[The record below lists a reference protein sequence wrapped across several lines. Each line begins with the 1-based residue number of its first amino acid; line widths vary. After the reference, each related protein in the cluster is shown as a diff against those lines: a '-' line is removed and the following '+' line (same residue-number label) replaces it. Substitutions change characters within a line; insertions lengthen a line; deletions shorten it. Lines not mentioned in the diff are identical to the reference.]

1 MSFAVQWTRAALL
14 FLATAGGQCADSF
27 AFSSGAPVC
36 TITPA
41 SMDAND
47 LTATIPSP
55 NGWSINAPLS
65 YTAGSPLTVTIANT
79 NSGKQFRGILIWATN
94 AASTL
99 VGTWTVPSGY
109 VTPAGCGGSSLTHT
123 SNIAKNQRSFTFM
136 PPVAGSGTITFRAVV
151 TEECGLSDCRS
162 WHAFPNGIGVVE
174 SLYTLNVIRTGDGT
188 GTVIYN
194 PSGIECGAI
203 CTADFVAN
211 QSVTLLALAAQNSV
225 FTGWTGCNSVA
236 ADHCTVV
243 MNSIRNVFAAFP
255 EARMD
260 ADGSGLPTQFEP
272 ASDGVL
278 VLRYLFGLR
287 GTALTSNALSGNA
300 SRNASQIVAYLDAR
314 VSGMDVDG
322 DGVVRATSDGIL
334 ILRYMLGLRGA
345 ALAAGANLTVL
356 TVPQI
361 EARLAILMPQ
371 PAQ

>member
-1 MSFAVQWTRAALL
+1 MSFAVQLTRATLL
-14 FLATAGGQCADSF
+14 LLAVASLCANSF
-27 AFSSGAPVC
+27 AFSTGSPVC
-36 TITPA
+36 SVTPA
-41 SMDAND
+41 VMDAND

-55 NGWSINAPLS
+55 NGWSINVPLS
-65 YTAGSPLTVTIANT
+65 YTAGSPLTVAIANT
-79 NSGKQFRGILIWATN
+79 NPSRQFRGILIWATN
-94 AASTL
+94 ASSSL

-109 VTPAGCGGSSLTHT
+109 LAPAGCGGSSLTHSANT
-123 SNIAKNQRSFTFM
+123 AKSQRSFTFM

-151 TEECGLSDCRS
+151 TDECGAGSCRS
-162 WHAFPNGIGVVE
+162 AHAFPNGIGVVE

-225 FTGWTGCNSVA
+225 FTGWTGCTSVA
-236 ADHCTVV
+236 ADHCTVI

-300 SRNASQIVAYLDAR
+300 SRNATQIAAYLDAR

-322 DGVVRATSDGIL
+322 DGVVRATSDGML
-334 ILRYMLGLRGA
+334 ILRYMLGLRGT
-345 ALAAGANLTVL
+345 ALAAGANLSVL
-356 TVPQI
+356 TVPEI